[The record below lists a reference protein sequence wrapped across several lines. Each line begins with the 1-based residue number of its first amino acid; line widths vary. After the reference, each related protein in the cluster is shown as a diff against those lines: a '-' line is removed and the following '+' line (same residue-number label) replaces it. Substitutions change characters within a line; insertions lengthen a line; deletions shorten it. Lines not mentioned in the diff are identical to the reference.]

1 VVTFVTVSVSRPTAT
16 IASVRVAAI
25 ILLSLAAVCADAD
38 TIHLKNGR
46 TIYADRVRET
56 ATHLE
61 YDRGDDN
68 YAIPRA
74 LVDHVTEGGA
84 PPITSSSTAAAVSE
98 LPTFT
103 PSVEGGIN
111 AAAASSVIKGDTV
124 DVEALDALERS
135 GNAQMASAALFVAGA
150 NAEKLGQ
157 TEQARTYL
165 GRALRFSPE
174 NSTIL
179 THYAAVLVRLG
190 NYGEALPA
198 AEHATRV
205 APNSADAFTV
215 LGFAQFASDRSQD
228 AVRSWKR
235 SLQIRPDPMVQQ
247 YLAKAERELKAEANF
262 SERDTGHFTLRY
274 EGEQT
279 SDALRRQLTETL
291 ESDYDDLVR
300 ELDVSPHDSIPVV
313 LYTSQA
319 FFDVT
324 QAPGWSAAVN
334 DGKLRIPVSG
344 MTSVSPELS
353 RVLKHELAHSFINQ
367 VSHRRAPQWLHEGV
381 AQMIEPRD
389 SAPFGRRLGQL
400 MSAQQALPFNML
412 EGSFMNFN
420 SQEARLA
427 YDESLAAAEYIRD
440 TYGMSDVRRIL
451 ERIGSGSSAEAA
463 LRATIHSSYGDFE
476 AEIAKYLN
484 SKYGE

>member
-84 PPITSSSTAAAVSE
+84 PPITSGSTEAAVSE

-262 SERDTGHFTLRY
+262 SERDTGHFTLR
-274 EGEQT
+274 
-279 SDALRRQLTETL
+279 
-291 ESDYDDLVR
+291 
-300 ELDVSPHDSIPVV
+300 
-313 LYTSQA
+313 
-319 FFDVT
+319 
-324 QAPGWSAAVN
+324 
-334 DGKLRIPVSG
+334 
-344 MTSVSPELS
+344 
-353 RVLKHELAHSFINQ
+353 
-367 VSHRRAPQWLHEGV
+367 
-381 AQMIEPRD
+381 
-389 SAPFGRRLGQL
+389 
-400 MSAQQALPFNML
+400 
-412 EGSFMNFN
+412 
-420 SQEARLA
+420 
-427 YDESLAAAEYIRD
+427 
-440 TYGMSDVRRIL
+440 
-451 ERIGSGSSAEAA
+451 
-463 LRATIHSSYGDFE
+463 
-476 AEIAKYLN
+476 
-484 SKYGE
+484 